1 MKDLEGDK
9 NIPLTSEEFLEGLW
23 NSVQQYQGI
32 KSSVKTTLI
41 HCWNVVVVLIAVSET
56 QEMVLQEED
65 KNLSVEEMAR
75 KLEKL
80 HRQAEQTLNSLSES
94 GGQLRAVCYGQDRYW
109 RRYWSLPTA
118 GGLFVEGMESAEPDL
133 FEELLQVLTISLT
146 SLLNRNLQSKL
157 LEKFSMSFSNNH

>member
-1 MKDLEGDK
+1 MKDLENYK
-9 NIPLTSEEFLEGLW
+9 NIPLTSEEALEGLW

-32 KSSVKTTLI
+32 KSSVKSTLM
-41 HCWNVVVVLIAVSET
+41 HCWNVVVVSET

-133 FEELLQVLTISLT
+133 FEELLQVLIIS
-146 SLLNRNLQSKL
+146 
-157 LEKFSMSFSNNH
+157 

>member
-1 MKDLEGDK
+1 MK
-9 NIPLTSEEFLEGLW
+9 
-23 NSVQQYQGI
+23 
-32 KSSVKTTLI
+32 
-41 HCWNVVVVLIAVSET
+41 NVVVVLIIVSET

-133 FEELLQVLTISLT
+133 FEELLQVLTIS
-146 SLLNRNLQSKL
+146 
-157 LEKFSMSFSNNH
+157 

>member
-1 MKDLEGDK
+1 MLQVVSNIAGKRVENRNALKDLENDK
-9 NIPLTSEEFLEGLW
+9 SISQTSEEVLEGLW
-23 NSVQQYQGI
+23 NLFCSTISGYN
-32 KSSVKTTLI
+32 SSVKTTLI
-41 HCWNVVVVLIAVSET
+41 HCWNVVVVLIGLYKT

-133 FEELLQVLTISLT
+133 FEELLQVLTIS
-146 SLLNRNLQSKL
+146 
-157 LEKFSMSFSNNH
+157 